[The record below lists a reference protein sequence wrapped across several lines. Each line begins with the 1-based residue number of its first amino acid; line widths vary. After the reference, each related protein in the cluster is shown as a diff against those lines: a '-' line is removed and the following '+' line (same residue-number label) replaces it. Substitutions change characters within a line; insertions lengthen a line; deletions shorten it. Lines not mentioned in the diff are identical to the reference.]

1 MNLKNKIISKFIKE
15 GHTYEYEYGE
25 IHEGLIKDHE
35 LTADQQRLYSY
46 YVPIVIDSQIAYINK
61 INSGWRRYWTAENL
75 GWSVRFITS
84 NKGTFKNLY
93 DNPFGDQ

>member
-46 YVPIVIDSQIAYINK
+46 YVPIVIDSQIAYIKFK
-61 INSGWRRYWTAENL
+61 IKIKIKIKKTKQNVVAHILFEIIKKTKLNNYL
-75 GWSVRFITS
+75 
-84 NKGTFKNLY
+84 
-93 DNPFGDQ
+93 